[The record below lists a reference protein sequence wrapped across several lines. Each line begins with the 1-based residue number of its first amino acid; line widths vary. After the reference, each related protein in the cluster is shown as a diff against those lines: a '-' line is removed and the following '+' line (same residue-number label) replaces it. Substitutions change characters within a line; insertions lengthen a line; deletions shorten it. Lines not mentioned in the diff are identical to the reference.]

1 MFEIEH
7 HQYQLFQ
14 NFRQRKNACKIVI
27 DLPKDKTY
35 SAFLEYCIDTEITP
49 DLIFFGY
56 ETAIKENQYLAQHFP
71 EFFTYFWMIGRTGQG
86 DEWFLDR
93 QTNEVLFYDHDQGEY
108 SDRNQFKLMHINFF
122 QFLQFA
128 LLVKELEVR
137 MEENES
143 TASEL
148 ACFNYAVNK
157 IHPKLFECYPFHYL

>member
-7 HQYQLFQ
+7 QQYQIFQ
-14 NFRQRKNACKIVI
+14 KFRQRKNACKIVI

-71 EFFTYFWMIGRTGQG
+71 KFFAYFWMIGRTGQG

-93 QTNEVLFYDHDQGEY
+93 QTCEVLFYDHNQGEY
-108 SDRNQFKLMHINFF
+108 QDRNQFKSMKISFF

-128 LLVKELEVR
+128 LLLKELETR
-137 MEENES
+137 IDENAC
-143 TASEL
+143 TALEFT
-148 ACFNYAVNK
+148 CFNHAVNM
-157 IHPKLFECYPFHYL
+157 IHPELFEHYPFNYL